1 MVSGRLQ
8 TICRN
13 FDVANWKKRRQSEC
27 AGEALEGGIEAV
39 STYMRVSIGYGQ

>member
-8 TICRN
+8 TICGN
-13 FDVANWKKRRQSEC
+13 FDVAICLEENVTKC

-39 STYMRVSIGYGQ
+39 SIYSRVSIGYVQ